1 MDTTNKAPHW
11 VVTATEFQINA
22 YDFQVWDTNPK
33 CIWDTV
39 TWSFEEPMLWM
50 LEPFGDKGKHCK
62 MYVLNYVSDTVW
74 LTARVFNRCTP
85 EGIVQRYW
93 FVSSFYGL
101 EERGTDIGFNVIPNP
116 NDGQMKLVFEHLTGK
131 VDIKVYDV
139 MGNLLDSFVTYNDKV
154 PTTIQ
159 YSLSG
164 RKGLYF
170 IVANGKEGTVTK
182 KVVIQ

>member
-1 MDTTNKAPHW
+1 
-11 VVTATEFQINA
+11 
-22 YDFQVWDTNPK
+22 
-33 CIWDTV
+33 
-39 TWSFEEPMLWM
+39 
-50 LEPFGDKGKHCK
+50 
-62 MYVLNYVSDTVW
+62 
-74 LTARVFNRCTP
+74 
-85 EGIVQRYW
+85 
-93 FVSSFYGL
+93 
-101 EERGTDIGFNVIPNP
+101 
-116 NDGQMKLVFEHLTGK
+116 MKLVFEHLTGK

-154 PTTIQ
+154 PTTLQ